1 MTTTVGSAQSAQT
14 RQRVPFAEL
23 DSPGTYISNETG
35 GLFRFPAEALAPER
49 SPSIDIVSKTPT
61 LLTKISN
68 DPWVPIS
75 RARQLAADA
84 DLNISF

>member
-1 MTTTVGSAQSAQT
+1 MTTTVGSTRSAPT
-14 RQRVPFAEL
+14 RHCLPFAEL
-23 DSPGTYISNETG
+23 DSPGTYIANETG
-35 GLFRFPAEALAPER
+35 ELFRIPADALASER
-49 SPSIDIVSKTPT
+49 SPNIDIVSKTPT

-75 RARQLAADA
+75 RARQIAADA